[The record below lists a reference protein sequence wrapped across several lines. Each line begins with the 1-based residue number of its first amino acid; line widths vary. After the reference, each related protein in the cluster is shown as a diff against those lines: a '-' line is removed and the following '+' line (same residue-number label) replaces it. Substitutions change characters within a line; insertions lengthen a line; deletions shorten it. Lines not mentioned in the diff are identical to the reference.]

1 MRADKLAEHFD
12 PQLGRPTKELN
23 SMVGLLFITEFRN
36 WTHEEAAD
44 AYMFNIEAQYML
56 NLQHSMVLLRIELES
71 LSAIHSTTDMT
82 ANRK

>member
-56 NLQHSMVLLRIELES
+56 NLQHPMVLLRIELES